1 MSHNK
6 NRIQLKCLQANSMWL
21 KNNKTKHMKAVIIE
35 DEEIIAN
42 VLLSKIKKV
51 APDIDVVTILP
62 SLKTARRWFGENAE
76 PDLLFM
82 DIQLSDG
89 VSFDIFNHFSL
100 TCPVIFT
107 TAYDEYAIRAFKVNG
122 VDYLLKPVN
131 ETDLAAAIDKCR
143 KLVDNKETAPADITA
158 LIKSLANPDA
168 ASKYKEKFIVNIRNQ
183 WMPVNTKDIACFS
196 KEVLNYIYLFNGE
209 RYMIDYVTLE
219 EVEELLDPKI
229 FYRANRQYIINID
242 AIQTVKPVENSKLI
256 IRLKEPNQK
265 LEIDMSRLKSPE
277 FKKWMDR

>member
-1 MSHNK
+1 
-6 NRIQLKCLQANSMWL
+6 
-21 KNNKTKHMKAVIIE
+21 MKAVIIE

-42 VLLSKIKKV
+42 VLLNKIKRV
-51 APDIDVVTILP
+51 APDVDVVTILP

-100 TCPVIFT
+100 KCPVIFT

-122 VDYLLKPVN
+122 VDYLLKPIN

-143 KLVDNKETAPADITA
+143 KQVAKIENAPADIAA
-158 LIKSLANPDA
+158 LIKSLSNPDA

-183 WMPVNTKDIACFS
+183 WMPINTKDIACFS

-219 EVEELLDPKI
+219 EVEELLNPKQ
-229 FYRANRQYIINID
+229 FYRASRQFIINMD

-256 IRLKEPNQK
+256 VRLKEPNQK
-265 LEIDMSRLKSPE
+265 LEIDMSRLKTPE